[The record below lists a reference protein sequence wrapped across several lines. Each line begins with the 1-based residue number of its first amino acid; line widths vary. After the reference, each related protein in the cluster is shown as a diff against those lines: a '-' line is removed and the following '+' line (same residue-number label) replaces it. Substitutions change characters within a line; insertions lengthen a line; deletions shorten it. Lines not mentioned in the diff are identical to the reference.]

1 MRECNAQ
8 NTRLPNA
15 NPNLSPPSL
24 TDPSPELITIQYNIH
39 V

>member
-8 NTRLPNA
+8 NTRLPNP
-15 NPNLSPPSL
+15 NPFPPSL

>member
-8 NTRLPNA
+8 NTRLPN
-15 NPNLSPPSL
+15 PNLSPLPN
-24 TDPSPELITIQYNIH
+24 PELITIQYNIH